1 MRFLLSIIII
11 LLSIHNLMSLEPE
24 LFSNSEFIMNEK
36 TNNFFEFKGEIY
48 VVGDDGTHGV
58 ELMKID
64 KLADNL
70 SLVLDIN
77 EDGDS
82 NPFIIT
88 ALGDKF
94 IFKTRNDNQSP
105 TKFWSTD
112 GTKSGTTLLF
122 EVERTYSNESLVS
135 NMVIK
140 DNELCLYLP
149 SAGYGS
155 DLWLTDGTAEGSAK
169 VIDEN
174 EEILI
179 YSMDVI
185 NDNVIILGDNGSFEN
200 PFELWSLN
208 DKNES
213 LKLGPYKMKRGNF
226 SSNNTWFIKTENLLF
241 FLTYNEENE
250 ESTDLWATDGTK
262 NGIEKVMTFDSGHE
276 IDFYLSDT
284 RNLNNK
290 LIFKTLDSDGWENG
304 LWISDGTES
313 GTFDVKEIGID
324 VDNIGTIEFE
334 GLVNDRLLISIIDN
348 INFNTT
354 LWSTDGFANGT
365 YKLSD
370 INAGRISSLN
380 PNEVNGYI
388 YYAHGLPSNYQIW
401 KTDGLPGNATEIIDI
416 PKTQHSDSFWPIMYG
431 YNYGNKIHL
440 ASIFEGN
447 SDLYSLDVET
457 EELELLHSSQEGG
470 VSRMKFIDEVTYML
484 YSTKEKSTLL
494 YSIAGKTEEIIPE
507 NISNTKPSY
516 YDLELQKTGDYIYF
530 YVDYEGDETFELYR
544 IKNPASGI
552 SSVEVKETN
561 EFSFYPNPANNNLTL
576 ELEEMTD
583 ISIVDINGNQVL
595 NLSNFKGGLI
605 DVSSLTS
612 GFYSI
617 TNNTGKLIGKFIKAD

>member
-1 MRFLLSIIII
+1 MP
-11 LLSIHNLMSLEPE
+11 LEPE
-24 LFSNSEFIMNEK
+24 LFSNSEFILNEK
-36 TNNFFEFKGEIY
+36 TDNFFEFKGEVFVI
-48 VVGDDGTHGV
+48 GDDGTHGV

-64 KLADNL
+64 KSADNL
-70 SLVLDIN
+70 TLVIDIN
-77 EDGDS
+77 KDGDS

-94 IFKTRNDNQSP
+94 IFKTRNNNQSP

-112 GTKSGTTLLF
+112 GTESGTTFLF
-122 EVERTYSNESLVS
+122 EVEHTYSNESLVS
-135 NMVIK
+135 SMVIK

-155 DLWLTDGTAEGSAK
+155 DLWLTDGTAEGSSK

-185 NDNVIILGDNGSFEN
+185 NDNVLILGDNGSFEN

-213 LKLGPYKMKRGNF
+213 IKLGSYKMKRGNF
-226 SSNNTWFIKTENLLF
+226 SINNTWFIKTENLLF

-262 NGIEKVMTFDSGHE
+262 NGIEKVMTFDSEHL
-276 IDFYLSDT
+276 IDFYLSET

-313 GTFDVKEIGID
+313 GTFDVKELG
-324 VDNIGTIEFE
+324 VETENIHIIEFK
-334 GLVNDRLLISIIDN
+334 GKVKDRVLISIIDN
-348 INFNTT
+348 INFDET
-354 LWSTDGFANGT
+354 LWSTDGEANGT

-370 INAGRISSLN
+370 INAGRIRSLN
-380 PNEVNGYI
+380 PNEVDGYI
-388 YYAHGLPSNYQIW
+388 YYAHGLSSNFQIW
-401 KTDGLPGNATEIIDI
+401 KTDGIPGNATEIIDI

-447 SDLYSLDVET
+447 SDLYSFNVET
-457 EELELLHSSQEGG
+457 EKLELLHSSQDGG
-470 VSRMKFIDEVTYML
+470 VGRMRFIDDVTYML
-484 YSTKEKSTLL
+484 YSNKEKSTLL
-494 YSIAGKTEEIIPE
+494 YSTTGKTEEIIPE
-507 NISNTKPSY
+507 NISNTNPSY
-516 YDLELQKTGDYIYF
+516 FDLELQKIGGYIYF
-530 YVDYEGDETFELYR
+530 YVDYEGDEKFELYR
-544 IKNPASGI
+544 IKNPSSGI
-552 SSVEVKETN
+552 TSVEDKETN
-561 EFSFYPNPANNNLTL
+561 EFSFYPNPTTNNLTL
-576 ELEEMTD
+576 ELKEITD

-595 NLSNFKGGLI
+595 KIRDFKDGLI

-617 TNNTGKLIGKFIKAD
+617 TNSTGKLIGKFIKAD